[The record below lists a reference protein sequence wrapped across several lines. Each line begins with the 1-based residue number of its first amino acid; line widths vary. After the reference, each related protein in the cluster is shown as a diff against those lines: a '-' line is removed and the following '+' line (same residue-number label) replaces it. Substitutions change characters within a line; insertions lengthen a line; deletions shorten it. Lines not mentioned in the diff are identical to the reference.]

1 MRLFYLKGNYK
12 KLVITDYD
20 TKENKDRIM
29 KVGADDYLAK
39 PLNRKTLL
47 QHIKNLL
54 NSKGNLL
61 KSD

>member
-1 MRLFYLKGNYK
+1 MSLFYLKGNYK

-39 PLNRKTLL
+39 HLNRKTLL